1 MGRRP
6 TRLARRQRHG
16 FADFFAMDALS
27 NGPDVAIRR
36 TMLSSIRSKRHRG
49 RDGRQG
55 LGRAWNP
62 PFRLEVRRKRLR
74 PRSRRRARGAA
85 QPRGREPVPGPY
97 TRSEELARVEAALF
111 LAREPLSTRRLA
123 KLAGL
128 PDGTRAR
135 MLLRELTRL
144 QEDAGS
150 AFRVEQIAGG
160 FRLLTRSALGP
171 WVRRLLGTPAEN
183 RLSQAALETLAI
195 VAYRQ
200 PVTRAEIEAIRGVG
214 CDDMLRHLMERDF
227 VAIGGRT
234 EDLGR
239 PNVYVTSRRF
249 LQAFGLARIED
260 LPKIGPN
267 AHEAPAG
274 EWESGQVRA

>member
-1 MGRRP
+1 M
-6 TRLARRQRHG
+6 
-16 FADFFAMDALS
+16 
-27 NGPDVAIRR
+27 RR
-36 TMLSSIRSKRHRG
+36 TLPCRSRLREPG
-49 RDGRQG
+49 GSTGDRG
-55 LGRAWNP
+55 LGRAWRP
-62 PFRLEVRRKRLR
+62 PLGLQTWRA
-74 PRSRRRARGAA
+74 PSRSRWRRSKRAVHKPEEA
-85 QPRGREPVPGPY
+85 VTCPGPHH
-97 TRSEELARVEAALF
+97 RSDELARLEAALF

-123 KLAGL
+123 KLARL

-135 MLLRELTRL
+135 ALIRELKRL
-144 QEDAGS
+144 QEETGS

-160 FRLLTRSALGP
+160 FRLLTRAALGP
-171 WVRRLLGTPAEN
+171 WVRRLLGSPPEN
-183 RLSQAALETLAI
+183 RLSAAALETLAI

-214 CDDMLRHLMERDF
+214 CEDMLRQLMERDF

-260 LPKIGPN
+260 LPRIEVFVP
-267 AHEAPAG
+267 
-274 EWESGQVRA
+274 ESTDVASDEPSA